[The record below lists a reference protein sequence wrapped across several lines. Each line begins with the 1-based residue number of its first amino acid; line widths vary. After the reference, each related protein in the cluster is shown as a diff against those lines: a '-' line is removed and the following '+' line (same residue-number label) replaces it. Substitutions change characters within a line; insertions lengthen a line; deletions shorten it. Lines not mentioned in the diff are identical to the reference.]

1 MKTLPFLY
9 KRTATTVCKHSSQFA
24 HEHVVYLPLSPHL
37 LSLLLLLLPSPP
49 RRLVTAQLVDA
60 VGAEKWASL
69 DTKSRIAAE
78 NSMFNITPDP
88 NCVSPPR
95 NLLPIS
101 EITRAR
107 TTKKKAMQEA
117 AAGGEANADGIS
129 GAAAGA
135 ATALF
140 QEATASRNVAA
151 GNSLDANS
159 TSTNSVGGAGG
170 AVR

>member
-1 MKTLPFLY
+1 M
-9 KRTATTVCKHSSQFA
+9 
-24 HEHVVYLPLSPHL
+24 
-37 LSLLLLLLPSPP
+37 
-49 RRLVTAQLVDA
+49 DA

-107 TTKKKAMQEA
+107 TTKKKATQEA

-140 QEATASRNVAA
+140 QEATASHNVAA